1 MLWIGLFIIA
11 CIIIIFFFARLHSI
25 KKEMKKMA
33 QQLQD
38 YNTEKTNKKID
49 MSLFEEN
56 LENLGIEINRL
67 MDKHTKEKR
76 ERIHFEGELKQTI
89 ANMSHDLRTPL
100 TSILGYIQM
109 AESDDLLERERK
121 EYLTIAKKRA
131 QRLEILLSDFFE
143 LSVIESSEYQL
154 KTEKINLKNVTVD
167 VLMSYYDRFNEKKI
181 EPTIS
186 MPDED
191 IVIETD
197 RSAVIRVIE
206 NLVTNAINHSDG
218 EITIVLEEKDSTAR
232 LIVKNTASSL
242 TDHDVEQLFNRFYVA
257 DKSRTEKSTGLGL
270 SIVKSFMKKME
281 GTIYSELKDGQ
292 FSIVCEWRTLN
303 NNKKELGQ

>member
-1 MLWIGLFIIA
+1 
-11 CIIIIFFFARLHSI
+11 
-25 KKEMKKMA
+25 
-33 QQLQD
+33 
-38 YNTEKTNKKID
+38 
-49 MSLFEEN
+49 
-56 LENLGIEINRL
+56 
-67 MDKHTKEKR
+67 
-76 ERIHFEGELKQTI
+76 
-89 ANMSHDLRTPL
+89 
-100 TSILGYIQM
+100 
-109 AESDDLLERERK
+109 
-121 EYLTIAKKRA
+121 
-131 QRLEILLSDFFE
+131 SDFFE

-218 EITIVLEEKDSTAR
+218 EITVVLEENDSTAR

-257 DKSRTEKSTGLGL
+257 
-270 SIVKSFMKKME
+270 
-281 GTIYSELKDGQ
+281 
-292 FSIVCEWRTLN
+292 
-303 NNKKELGQ
+303 

>member
-38 YNTEKTNKKID
+38 YNIEKTNKKID

-67 MDKHTKEKR
+67 MDKHTKEKQ

-109 AESDDLLERERK
+109 AESGDLLERERK

-218 EITIVLEEKDSTAR
+218 EITVVLEENDSTAR

-270 SIVKSFMKKME
+270 SIVKSFMEKME
-281 GTIYSELKDGQ
+281 GRIYSELKDGQ